1 MIHLAPRL
9 GGLAALGLAAAA
21 AMAPA
26 RADTILRTDATWK
39 VTNAAPAAGWTDSAG
54 FDTSSWQAATVLYA
68 VADYLGPS
76 YSAQGIWSS
85 GGQFSTTETAVWAR
99 QVWNLAAL
107 PISAALE
114 GGFDDDVD
122 VWING
127 VLVISDHNG
136 IANAVGAAD
145 LLPYLQLGDNLIA
158 FAATDNYQV
167 YGYNHAGW
175 LQIDGQF
182 APAIPEPETL
192 ALMLAGLA
200 ATAVTVRRRK
210 KPR

>member
-1 MIHLAPRL
+1 MIRITPSLGSLA
-9 GGLAALGLAAAA
+9 GLALAAAA
-21 AMAPA
+21 AVAPA
-26 RADTILRTDATWK
+26 SAATLLQTDSAWK
-39 VTNAAPAAGWTDSAG
+39 VTSAAPAAGWNVSAG
-54 FDTSSWQAATVLYA
+54 FDTSSWQSATQLYD

-76 YSAQGIWSS
+76 YSAKAIWSS
-85 GGQFSTTETAVWAR
+85 GGQFSITETAVWAR
-99 QVWNLAAL
+99 QVWNLATL

-122 VWING
+122 LWING
-127 VLVISDHNG
+127 ALVISDHNG
-136 IANAVGAAD
+136 VANSVGVAD

-158 FAATDNYQV
+158 FAATDNYLV

-175 LQIDGQF
+175 LQVDGQA
-182 APAIPEPETL
+182 APAVPEPAAL

-200 ATAVTVRRRK
+200 ATAVVARRRK